1 MLSLLHLRASELAL
15 CLLRCKLSGPRWLWE
30 ASQVA
35 RRGRRR
41 CRADPLSLPPDTR
54 PPSQCLG
61 GHREQGGAL
70 RKAEGAKGT
79 LRARTWSFLARR
91 WRHPA
96 APGRE
101 AVPWTPWGAGAGAVE
116 LHLLR
121 RVQALPLDGRGHWGG
136 RWRARRR
143 GRSLCGSGLAGCRGS
158 DPLGCSGATTAS
170 APFLAGALWRRAR
183 PSALKDSRRA
193 PFKRQRERAN
203 HRAAGAPRPA
213 EAGTGARSLAPGGCS
228 SSCCCSGLNLPSRS
242 RRRHHHRRRRRP
254 VQLSSRAVARSTQPR
269 GDVERPGMVSA
280 RLAAWSP
287 SHLPPG
293 SLRSSPPRA
302 GRGRQPG
309 GGEGIVPL
317 SPGSLLSREGLF
329 SLSFPLSLVSFP
341 FPDHDSN
348 TIEGNHI

>member
-35 RRGRRR
+35 RRGEQR
-41 CRADPLSLPPDTR
+41 CRTDPLSLHPAPFPVPQGSPR
-54 PPSQCLG
+54 ARGSPAQGRGSQGHAAGAHLELSRQPLAPPSCPRARGRGLRGWQGQGQWSYTYSDGSRLFLSMAEDIGEG
-61 GHREQGGAL
+61 GGVPGAGGAPFVA
-70 RKAEGAKGT
+70 RGWPAAG
-79 LRARTWSFLARR
+79 ARTPSGAR
-91 WRHPA
+91 
-96 APGRE
+96 AP
-101 AVPWTPWGAGAGAVE
+101 PP
-116 LHLLR
+116 LLR
-121 RVQALPLDGRGHWGG
+121 LFLLGRSGGELAPPRSRTVAALPSNAKERERITGLP
-136 RWRARRR
+136 ARR
-143 GRSLCGSGLAGCRGS
+143 GRPRRGPGRAAWPRAAAAAAAAQ
-158 DPLGCSGATTAS
+158 DLTFHPGPAAATTAAAARSSS
-170 APFLAGALWRRAR
+170 ARALS
-183 PSALKDSRRA
+183 P
-193 PFKRQRERAN
+193 
-203 HRAAGAPRPA
+203 APRSPA
-213 EAGTGARSLAPGGCS
+213 
-228 SSCCCSGLNLPSRS
+228 
-242 RRRHHHRRRRRP
+242 
-254 VQLSSRAVARSTQPR
+254 
-269 GDVERPGMVSA
+269 GMESA